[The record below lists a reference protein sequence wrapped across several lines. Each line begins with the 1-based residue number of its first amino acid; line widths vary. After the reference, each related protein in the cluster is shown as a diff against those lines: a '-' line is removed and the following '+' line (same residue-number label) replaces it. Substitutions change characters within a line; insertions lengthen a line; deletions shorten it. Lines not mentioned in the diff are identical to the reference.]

1 LEAKFLRS
9 KLAVISDIHGNRWA
23 LEAVLKDIRQRNI
36 DDVVNL
42 GDSLYG
48 PLDPG
53 GTAKILIEL
62 KIKNVLGN
70 QDRIILENS
79 TESERSL
86 TLNYVQENLNS
97 DHLHWLKSLKSTT
110 TFKDEFFLCHGTPF
124 KDDEYLLESV
134 SIHGVTLK
142 KISELVSDISSLKQ
156 RVILCGHSH
165 IFRSVYLP
173 DKRLIIN
180 AGGVGL
186 PAYCDEKPYPHK
198 MESGSPYAKYCIV
211 SRDDSVYLVELIEV
225 PYNWSKAAEIA
236 SANNREDWA
245 QWLRTGRAEL
255 QWKE

>member
-1 LEAKFLRS
+1 LEATILRS

-36 DDVVNL
+36 DGVVNL

-62 KIKNVLGN
+62 KIKSVLGN

-86 TLNYVQENLNS
+86 TLSYVQENLNS
-97 DHLHWLKSLKSTT
+97 DHLRWLKSLKSTIIL
-110 TFKDEFFLCHGTPF
+110 KDEFFLCHGTPF

-142 KISELVSDISSLKQ
+142 KIFELVPLISSVKQ

-165 IFRSVYLP
+165 VFRSVYLA
-173 DKRLIIN
+173 DNRLIIN
-180 AGGVGL
+180 AGSVGL
-186 PAYCDEKPYPHK
+186 PAYCDEQPYPHK
-198 MESGSPYAKYCIV
+198 MESGSPHAKYCIV
-211 SRDDSVYLVELIEV
+211 SRDDSAYSVEFIEV

-236 SANNREDWA
+236 SINNREDWA

-255 QWKE
+255 Q